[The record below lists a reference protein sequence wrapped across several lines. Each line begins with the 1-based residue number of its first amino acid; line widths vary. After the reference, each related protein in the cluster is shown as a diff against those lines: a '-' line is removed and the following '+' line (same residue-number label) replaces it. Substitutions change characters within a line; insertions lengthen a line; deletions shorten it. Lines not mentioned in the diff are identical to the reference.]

1 MHFGF
6 KELLTAG
13 GPILFALAAL
23 SVYSIAVILER
34 WSYFRKTTA
43 EADAIVKKVMPL
55 VRAGDPDKAA
65 LACKNSSN
73 PAAKILEAALQAGG
87 SRGERTEFA
96 ASAVEYNTSLF
107 RRRLTVLATIGST
120 TPFIGLLGT
129 VVGVMRA
136 FKDLA
141 AYAGAGPSIVAS
153 GIAEALVNTAA
164 GLFVAIPAIVAYNYF
179 ISRANAFSERMQ
191 WTCTDIINRTQ
202 ELNADRYV
210 SR

>member
-1 MHFGF
+1 MHMGF
-6 KELLTAG
+6 KELIAAG
-13 GPILFALAAL
+13 GPVLFALTAL
-23 SVYSIAVILER
+23 SIYSIAVILER
-34 WSYFRKTTA
+34 WSYFSKTTA
-43 EADAIVKKVMPL
+43 EANLVVKKVL
-55 VRAGDPDKAA
+55 ALLNTGESEKAVA
-65 LACKNSSN
+65 ACKQSKN
-73 PAAKILEAALQAGG
+73 PAARILEAAFQAGG

-96 ASAVEYNTSLF
+96 ASAVEYQTSLF
-107 RRRLTVLATIGST
+107 RKRLTILATIGST
-120 TPFIGLLGT
+120 SPFIGLFGT

-179 ISRANAFSERMQ
+179 ISRANHFSEQMQ

-202 ELNADRYV
+202 ERETV
-210 SR
+210 